1 MPISFLL
8 LYIGYIPVPAGVGIK
23 AEKAQALVH
32 GFISL
37 WKGLGGLT
45 PCNNVGQGISP
56 VSRSL
61 KTIKKTLVL
70 I

>member
-32 GFISL
+32 RLISL

-45 PCNNVGQGISP
+45 LCNNVGHGISP
-56 VSRSL
+56 MLSSL
-61 KTIKKTLVL
+61 NTIKKTLVL